1 MRRSTILS
9 LMITPLLGALLAGG
23 CTPDSRRLNEERQ
36 RRIRAESWIR
46 KAERAL
52 NSCKQ
57 HIHRLQR
64 QGYGSGSSCR
74 TRVAA
79 LQRQLA
85 YVRNQMNAK
94 NRRIYAQTREI
105 QRLQLQIRTLRFR
118 ARGPGAVRILAVKR
132 YRGWLSAALRTRLF
146 KVPAG
151 ILACY
156 RSHLLTKPAV
166 SKGAFWVI
174 LGTHHTGV
182 IGVDAGA
189 KRMGTSNQRAFRR
202 CVATYVRRQRSWRT
216 SKPAR
221 FALLLA
227 YAPRATELKTLPRP
241 AFRWPWKPLGRG
253 HYAKQGQI
261 CRVGRRFLRGSG
273 ALNPHQA
280 RPCAPGLKCC
290 YPCGVPGC
298 NSVCLKDCGPPRP

>member
-1 MRRSTILS
+1 MRRSTIFK
-9 LMITPLLGALLAGG
+9 LMITPLLGALLTGG
-23 CTPDSRRLNEERQ
+23 CTSDSRRLNEERQ

-52 NSCKQ
+52 RSCKQ
-57 HIHRLQR
+57 HIYRLQR
-64 QGYGSGSSCR
+64 QRAGNGSGWR
-74 TRVAA
+74 TRVAT

-85 YVRNQMNAK
+85 QVRNQMNAK
-94 NRRIYAQTREI
+94 NRQIYAQTREI
-105 QRLQLQIRTLRFR
+105 QRLQQQLRAVRGR
-118 ARGPGAVRILAVKR
+118 ARGPGAVRVLAVKR
-132 YRGWLSAALRTRLF
+132 YRGWLNAALRTRLLRL
-146 KVPAG
+146 PPG

-166 SKGAFWVI
+166 NKGAFWVI
-174 LGTHHTGV
+174 LATHRTGV
-182 IGVDAGA
+182 TGVDAGA

-202 CVATYVRRQRSWRT
+202 CVASNLRRQRSWKT
-216 SKPAR
+216 PKPAR
-221 FALLLA
+221 LALLLA
-227 YAPRATELKTLPRP
+227 YAPRAAELKSLPRP
-241 AFRWPWKPLGRG
+241 AFQWPWKTLGRG
-253 HYAKQGQI
+253 HYARQGQI

-273 ALNPHQA
+273 ALNPHLA